1 MAAPAERRNAAES
14 QNGIGDVLASIRRMI
29 TEDDQPAERALP
41 PGPAA
46 AATPAPD
53 RPGVLRLD
61 APLPAAPPSVA
72 PSSVAPAPVAPP
84 PLILADPV
92 AAGTRIPVGTPDPAL
107 SRLTRHD
114 SPEAARLRAS
124 ALRDAIRARLP
135 GETSLGPQEGGR
147 AGDAM
152 PEDMVASMSES
163 AQETAQDAVVEAGGT
178 EAFDPPGAAA
188 GAAPAAI
195 PPAGQMPVSASS
207 PLVADAPVAAAPADA
222 APVAPAPSL
231 PMTAPVCSETSMPAW
246 GSFGPAA
253 PTGTAMATG
262 QPAASADRSG
272 GAFWPTPSPTPTPA
286 QQPVSG
292 AMPGPVPLPESAS
305 PPAMPEPAPA
315 ESFFAEVIREVVR
328 QELRGED
335 SSRASQALRTMV
347 LREVAR
353 AITGGPL

>member
-1 MAAPAERRNAAES
+1 MAAPAERRTAAES

-29 TEDDQPAERALP
+29 TEDESPAERTLP
-41 PGPAA
+41 PGPIA

-61 APLPAAPPSVA
+61 APLPAAPPS
-72 PSSVAPAPVAPP
+72 VAPP

-135 GETSLGPQEGGR
+135 GETSPGPEEGGR
-147 AGDAM
+147 AGNVV
-152 PEDMVASMSES
+152 PEDMVAPLVAS
-163 AQETAQDAVVEAGGT
+163 AQEPAQDAVIEAGGT
-178 EAFDPPGAAA
+178 AEAVDPAGGVAAA
-188 GAAPAAI
+188 AAPAAI
-195 PPAGQMPVSASS
+195 LPAGQMLDAALA
-207 PLVADAPVAAAPADA
+207 PLVTDAQVAAAPAGE
-222 APVAPAPSL
+222 APVVPAPSW
-231 PMTAPVCSETSMPAW
+231 PMTAPVSAEASMPAW

-253 PTGTAMATG
+253 PTEIATATG
-262 QPAASADRSG
+262 QPAASADHSG
-272 GAFWPTPSPTPTPA
+272 GALWPTPSPVPTPV

-292 AMPGPVPLPESAS
+292 AMPGPVPLPESA
-305 PPAMPEPAPA
+305 PPLAAMPEPAPA